1 MTATLKTKQ
10 KLQKNGARIVA
21 GIDEVGRGPLA
32 GPVMSCAVVFLPS
45 LAKESL
51 AKLRFPNLKDSK
63 QLTKKQREEWYRLF
77 LKNPRVEWGMGK
89 VSERVIDR
97 INIYQATK
105 LAMERAVQNL
115 SKKVALDFLY
125 IDGVMRINTS
135 IAQKTVVRG
144 DERIPLCA
152 AASIIA
158 KVIRDRLMQ
167 RYHKKYPRYGF
178 DRHKGYG
185 TKFHQKMLKKYGP
198 CKIHRMSFSPINS
211 LVSLR

>member
-1 MTATLKTKQ
+1 
-10 KLQKNGARIVA
+10 
-21 GIDEVGRGPLA
+21 
-32 GPVMSCAVVFLPS
+32 MSCAVVFLPS

-77 LKNPRVEWGMGK
+77 LKNPCVEWGMGK

-125 IDGVMRINTS
+125 IDGIMRIDTS
-135 IAQKTVVRG
+135 IVQKTVVRG

-158 KVIRDRLMQ
+158 KVTRDRLMQ

-185 TKFHQKMLKKYGP
+185 TKFHQKMLKKYVP
-198 CKIHRMSFSPINS
+198 CKINRMSFSPINS